1 MGSATTSGARGGV
14 GDGFPEAPLGI
25 VPRIADFRGPAMGPK
40 CTDELQHNLRYID
53 SICHAATMPRR
64 RDALDF
70 AVLGA
75 LIEGPLHGYELR
87 KHLASVL
94 GPFRALSF
102 GSLYPC
108 LRRLQAQGLIAE
120 QRADALRRSRIV
132 YSVTDAGETAFL
144 DWANRPGPD
153 AWDDTSFETH
163 FAFFSSTE
171 TKARLRVLEGRR
183 TRLEERLAA
192 TREAM
197 ARRRDRADAY
207 VRRLQEHALDTLER
221 ELAWLSETITLEHS
235 KH

>member
-1 MGSATTSGARGGV
+1 M
-14 GDGFPEAPLGI
+14 
-25 VPRIADFRGPAMGPK
+25 
-40 CTDELQHNLRYID
+40 QHDLRYID
-53 SICHAATMPRR
+53 SICHAATVPRR

-75 LIEGPLHGYELR
+75 LVEGPLHGYELR

-108 LRRLQAQGLIAE
+108 LRRLQAQGLISEASV
-120 QRADALRRSRIV
+120 DALRRSRIV
-132 YSVTDAGETAFL
+132 YSVTQAGGSAFAE
-144 DWANRPGPD
+144 WANRPSPD
-153 AWDDTSFETH
+153 AWDDTAFETH
-163 FAFFSSTE
+163 FAFFSSTD
-171 TKARLRVLEGRR
+171 TKARLRILEGRR

-197 ARRRDRADAY
+197 TRRRDRADAY

-221 ELAWLSETITLEHS
+221 ELAWLTETITLEHK

>member
-1 MGSATTSGARGGV
+1 M
-14 GDGFPEAPLGI
+14 
-25 VPRIADFRGPAMGPK
+25 
-40 CTDELQHNLRYID
+40 
-53 SICHAATMPRR
+53 
-64 RDALDF
+64 DF

-75 LIEGPLHGYELR
+75 LVEGALHGYELR

-108 LRRLQAQGLIAE
+108 LRRLQAQGLITE
-120 QRADALRRSRIV
+120 ERTEALRRSRIV
-132 YSVTDAGETAFL
+132 YSVTDAGRLAFSE
-144 DWANRPGPD
+144 WANRPGPD
-153 AWDDTSFETH
+153 AWDDTAFETH
-163 FAFFSSTE
+163 FAFFSSTD

-197 ARRRDRADAY
+197 SRRRDRADAY

-221 ELAWLSETITLEHS
+221 ELAWLTETIALERGQH
-235 KH
+235 